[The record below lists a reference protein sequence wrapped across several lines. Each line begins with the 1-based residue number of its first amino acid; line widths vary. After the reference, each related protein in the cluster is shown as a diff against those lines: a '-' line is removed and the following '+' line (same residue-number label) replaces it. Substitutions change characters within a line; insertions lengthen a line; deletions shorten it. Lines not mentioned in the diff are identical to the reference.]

1 MFKKFQTVIVF
12 GLLTSLIFCT
22 NVKAANAEEESEF
35 AAKIKTEITKL
46 GTGRDARISVKL
58 RDNTKLKGYV
68 GGLREEAFSVV
79 VDKSGA
85 SADVPY
91 SQVKSIRGKNNLTG
105 RQIGAIAGFA
115 ILVFLVIICATTDCV

>member
-1 MFKKFQTVIVF
+1 MFKKFQSILVF

-68 GGLREEAFSVV
+68 GSLREDAFSVV

-91 SQVKSIRGKNNLTG
+91 SQVKTIKGKNNLTG
-105 RQIGAIAGFA
+105 RQIEAIAGFA
-115 ILVFLVIICATTDCV
+115 ILILLIIVCTTTDCV